1 MTVIAFNAPNAH
13 IVALDLGRMAATA
26 SVKVPGIVRH
36 FGQLYQ
42 TRVRAAASGR
52 PGPRAITGDYRRSIT
67 LEMVTVEG
75 RVAAVVGTNAPQGRR
90 LEFGFVG
97 VDSLGRSYNNPP
109 LPHFGPP
116 LEPIVN
122 EMHAALLAMVDL
134 DARGRSAA

>member
-13 IVALDLGRMAATA
+13 VVAMDLTKMAAATA
-26 SVKVPGIVRH
+26 LKVPAVVRH

-67 LEMVTVEG
+67 LEMTSIDG
-75 RVAAVVGTNAPQGRR
+75 NVAAVIGTVAPQGRR

-97 VDSLGRSYNNPP
+97 TDSLGRSYHQPP
-109 LPHFGPP
+109 YPHFGPP
-116 LEPIVN
+116 LEPIAA
-122 EMHAALLAMVDL
+122 EMEAVLAAMIEAET
-134 DARGRSAA
+134 AA

>member
-13 IVALDLGRMAATA
+13 VVALDLGRLATA
-26 SVKVPGIVRH
+26 TAVKVPGIVRH
-36 FGQLYQ
+36 YGQIYQ

-67 LEMVTVEG
+67 LEMITIEG
-75 RVAAVVGTNAPQGRR
+75 RVAAVVGTSHPAGRR
-90 LEFGFVG
+90 LELGYVG
-97 VDSLGRSYNNPP
+97 VDSLGRHVNAPP
-109 LPHFGPP
+109 YPHFGPP
-116 LEPIVN
+116 LEPIVA